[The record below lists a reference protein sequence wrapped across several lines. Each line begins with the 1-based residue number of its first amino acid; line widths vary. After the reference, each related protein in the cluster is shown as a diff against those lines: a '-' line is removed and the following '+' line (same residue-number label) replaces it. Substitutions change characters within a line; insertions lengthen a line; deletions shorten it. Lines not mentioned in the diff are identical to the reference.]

1 MSLVLLFSH
10 IMDTNRFLTAAT
22 ILKEYLTWAI
32 EVERTRFNKPRRI
45 AFIVVESRLFSRSLG

>member
-1 MSLVLLFSH
+1 MSLVLWFSY
-10 IMDTNRFLTAAT
+10 IVDTNRFFTAAT

-32 EVERTRFNKPRRI
+32 DVERTRFTEPRRI